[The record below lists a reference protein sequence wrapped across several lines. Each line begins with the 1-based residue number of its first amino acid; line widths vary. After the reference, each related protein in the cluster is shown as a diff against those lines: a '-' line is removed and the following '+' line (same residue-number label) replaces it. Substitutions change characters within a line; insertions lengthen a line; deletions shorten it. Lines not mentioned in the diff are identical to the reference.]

1 MTVIWNGTS
10 SFFSC
15 VLSKTESQFY
25 PHLETGLRHDSKGQR
40 HIPFMIYRTISR
52 ILNLRNFIF
61 LRARKRNDKKKAVFK
76 MNDLVQYTK
85 IAYTCLRISC

>member
-25 PHLETGLRHDSKGQR
+25 PHLETGLRHDS
-40 HIPFMIYRTISR
+40 IYRTISR

-61 LRARKRNDKKKAVFK
+61 LRARKRNDKKAVFK
-76 MNDLVQYTK
+76 MNDLIQYTK
-85 IAYTCLRISC
+85 IAYTRLRISC

>member
-25 PHLETGLRHDSKGQR
+25 LHLETGLRHDSKGQR

-61 LRARKRNDKKKAVFK
+61 LWARKRNDKKAVFK

-85 IAYTCLRISC
+85 IAYTRQRISC

>member
-1 MTVIWNGTS
+1 MSEKLMYKWKNKKIFDDSN
-10 SFFSC
+10 
-15 VLSKTESQFY
+15 
-25 PHLETGLRHDSKGQR
+25 LER

-61 LRARKRNDKKKAVFK
+61 LRARKRNDKKAVFK

-85 IAYTCLRISC
+85 IAYTRLRISC